1 MTGLPPS
8 VHLMVD
14 NAVVRSQ
21 PLSRDRLARAK
32 SAYTT
37 RRVDFAKATR
47 LIASG
52 VRPRAG
58 DLVLARVERIGQ
70 HGRIELANGRRAQ
83 MHVGD
88 EIIVCYGARYAP
100 DQFEAYVPDD
110 LDTCDLVAA
119 GGIAARCDNRHASM
133 KRPTRIRPLALLADA
148 NDQVLNLDRFGL
160 ATAARTALAPYT
172 VVVVGTAMNAGK
184 TTAAANLVRGLIA
197 AGARVGSAKVT
208 GTGAGGDRWSVIDAG
223 AAPALDFTDAGVPST
238 FGLPADKVLDVFE
251 HLHDHLA
258 AAGVDVAVIEVADG
272 LLQAETAE
280 LVANPR
286 FQARVDSTLFAAG
299 DALGATAGVQLAT
312 RLGLDVIAVTG
323 ALTASPL
330 AIRETRCNIDLP
342 VVSREDLAS
351 GDWLPPWDATH
362 FADCGVLRDRGGL
375 ASVVQAHG

>member
-110 LDTCDLVAA
+110 LDTCPD
-119 GGIAARCDNRHASM
+119 C
-133 KRPTRIRPLALLADA
+133 
-148 NDQVLNLDRFGL
+148 
-160 ATAARTALAPYT
+160 
-172 VVVVGTAMNAGK
+172 GTAMMKDCPACH
-184 TTAAANLVRGLIA
+184 APMRSIMQVDC
-197 AGARVGSAKVT
+197 RVCGEPIRE
-208 GTGAGGDRWSVIDAG
+208 GE
-223 AAPALDFTDAGVPST
+223 LFGVPIRRKAE
-238 FGLPADKVLDVFE
+238 PRDK
-251 HLHDHLA
+251 
-258 AAGVDVAVIEVADG
+258 G
-272 LLQAETAE
+272 
-280 LVANPR
+280 P
-286 FQARVDSTLFAAG
+286 
-299 DALGATAGVQLAT
+299 VQLP
-312 RLGLDVIAVTG
+312 G
-323 ALTASPL
+323 A
-330 AIRETRCNIDLP
+330 D
-342 VVSREDLAS
+342 D
-351 GDWLPPWDATH
+351 
-362 FADCGVLRDRGGL
+362 
-375 ASVVQAHG
+375 